1 MASISSSPGNLK
13 FGEDPAAYDFAR
25 PLYPPALFAW
35 LRQRCELDQTST
47 CFEIG
52 AGTGHGT
59 LPILA
64 MPVKHILA
72 IEPDARLADVLAAKA
87 PNDPRLEISIRL
99 FENAELAP
107 AQFDFAFAA
116 MSIHWMQRMKA
127 YAKIRAAL
135 KPGGWFA
142 MWWSVYHDLAKPD
155 AFGVATEHLFK
166 GLEQDSSGIG
176 SRAAF
181 ALDFAS
187 RLGELRSAGFTQ
199 VERRLFSQTVEFS
212 PRRIAALYATFSRV
226 RMAPEDKRVHLMS
239 EVERIAEQ
247 DFNGSVKR
255 DIAVSAFVGR
265 NPG

>member
-1 MASISSSPGNLK
+1 MASINSSPGNLK

-25 PLYPPALFAW
+25 PAYPPELFDW
-35 LRQRCELDQTST
+35 LRQRCELDAGSE

-59 LPILA
+59 LPVLA
-64 MPVKHILA
+64 IPVKRILA

-87 PNDPRLEISIRL
+87 PGDPRLDISIRL

-127 YAKIRAAL
+127 YAKVRAAL
-135 KPGGWFA
+135 KSGGWFA

-155 AFGVATEHLFK
+155 AFGLATQHLFQ

-199 VERRLFSQTVEFS
+199 VERRLFSHTVEFT
-212 PRRIAALYATFSRV
+212 PKRLAALYATFSRV
-226 RMAPEDKRVHLMS
+226 RMAPEDKRNQLML
-239 EVERIAEQ
+239 EVERIAGEE
-247 DFNGSVKR
+247 FGGLVKR
-255 DIAVSAFVGR
+255 EIAVSAFVGR
-265 NPG
+265 NPL